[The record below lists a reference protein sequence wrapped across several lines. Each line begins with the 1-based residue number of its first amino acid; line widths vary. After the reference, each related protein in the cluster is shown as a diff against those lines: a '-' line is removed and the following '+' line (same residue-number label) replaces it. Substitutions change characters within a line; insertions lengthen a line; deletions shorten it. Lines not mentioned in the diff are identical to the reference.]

1 MEIVFTLPNSDE
13 KGSVPPNKDQQH
25 TTKVKSNSDDECD
38 MGDTSFTEEV
48 RIIFLRSSKKEC

>member
-1 MEIVFTLPNSDE
+1 MNNNKKTELYISITDE
-13 KGSVPPNKDQQH
+13 KGSMAPKDQQH

-48 RIIFLRSSKKEC
+48 RKIFL